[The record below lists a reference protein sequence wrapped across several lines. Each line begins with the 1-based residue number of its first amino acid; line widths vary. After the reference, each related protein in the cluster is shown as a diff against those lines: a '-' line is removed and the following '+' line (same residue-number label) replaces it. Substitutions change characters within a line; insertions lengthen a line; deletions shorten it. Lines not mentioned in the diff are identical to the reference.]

1 MAYCV
6 QAEGSHTLHVNCL
19 DGPGY
24 RLDKL
29 FDFFE
34 TFFHILMQFS
44 MGGLDEC

>member
-6 QAEGSHTLHVNCL
+6 RAEGSHTLHVNCL

-29 FDFFE
+29 FDFFVVDL
-34 TFFHILMQFS
+34 FPYINAILYGRF
-44 MGGLDEC
+44 G